1 MGLEAKCQGRWRGG
15 SGEIKA
21 LLETHEL
28 IIRGAF
34 KGRFPI
40 ADLRDVRVDGRDL
53 CFKVAGNQI
62 ALALGVDFAMRW
74 AKKIATPPP
83 SLAKKLGVGPS
94 SKVLVIGLL
103 DEPALREAVD
113 GNTAARVDEAQ
124 LSLAIVKDEKMLDNA
139 LRAHQTLPSERPIW
153 IVYQKG
159 AHAVFGEG
167 AVRQRMREAG
177 YRDNKVSAVSDG
189 LSAMRYARP
198 SGKG

>member
-1 MGLEAKCQGRWRGG
+1 MGLEAKCHGRWRRG

-34 KGRFPI
+34 KGRFRI
-40 ADLRDVRVDGRDL
+40 SDLRDVRMDGRDL
-53 CFKVAGNQI
+53 CFRVAGDEI
-62 ALALGVDFAMRW
+62 ALALGADLAKGW

-94 SKVLVIGLL
+94 SKILVIGSLN
-103 DEPALREAVD
+103 EPALQEAVE
-113 GNTAARVDEAQ
+113 GNTAARVDEAW
-124 LSLAIVKDEKMLDNA
+124 LSLAVVKDEKMLDDA

-159 AHAVFGEG
+159 PRAAFGEG

-177 YRDNKVSAVSDG
+177 YRDNKVSAVSDQ
-189 LSAMRYARP
+189 LSAMRYARSP
-198 SGKG
+198 AKR